1 MLDLKEISTNKY
13 FFGVIMIIINFGS
26 RFIIEELTPNQ
37 INFLRS
43 NQIVRRII
51 IFSIFFM
58 ATRDILASCI
68 LTIIFI
74 ILITSVFKDENN
86 GEKYPKEKIINDVNI
101 QLEEIKKNL
110 HKLNDDDDEEVI
122 NDNYALQIN

>member
-43 NQIVRRII
+43 NKIVRKII

-74 ILITSVFKDENN
+74 ILITSIFKDDNN
-86 GEKYPKEKIINDVNI
+86 GEKYSKEKIINDVNI
-101 QLEEIKKNL
+101 QLEEIKQNL
-110 HKLNDDDDEEVI
+110 HKLNDDDEEVI
-122 NDNYALQIN
+122 NDNNYALQIN

>member
-43 NQIVRRII
+43 NKIVRRII

-74 ILITSVFKDENN
+74 ILITSIFKDGNN

-110 HKLNDDDDEEVI
+110 HKLNADDEEVI

>member
-26 RFIIEELTPNQ
+26 RFIIEELTSNQ

-43 NQIVRRII
+43 NKIVRRII

>member
-43 NQIVRRII
+43 NKIVRRII

-74 ILITSVFKDENN
+74 ILITSIFKDGNN

-101 QLEEIKKNL
+101 QLEEIKKKLN
-110 HKLNDDDDEEVI
+110 KLNDDDDDDVI
-122 NDNYALQIN
+122 NDNYAIQID